1 MIYGDL
7 ITKIRYRLADAV
19 ESPNAYDDTML
30 IEFINDGIRD
40 FAQIHCCQYTD
51 VIQSGSTVSFID
63 PSSLTEKKILKVFA
77 VRYAGIPLDFAPPWE
92 SASWRHASISTASP
106 QGTKPTTG
114 VPAGWTVWQKRVYL
128 DASIATLSATNDLAI
143 EYSYVPS
150 DGGNS
155 TVTSTF
161 PLADA
166 YSEAIVS
173 FATGRA
179 FAQDRE
185 GGLADREMQLYF
197 ASKKSAGDA
206 IAEQVRGG
214 YAA

>member
-30 IEFINDGIRD
+30 VEFINDGIRD

-51 VIQSGSTVSFID
+51 VKKSGSSVYSITPTSD
-63 PSSLTEKKILKVFA
+63 LTQPKILKVFA
-77 VRYAGIPLDFAPPWE
+77 VRYAGLPLDFAPPWE
-92 SASWRHASISTASP
+92 SASWRHD
-106 QGTKPTTG
+106 GPTTG
-114 VPAGWTVWQKRVYL
+114 TPTGWTVWNRIIYL

-173 FATGRA
+173 YATGRA

-197 ASKKSAGDA
+197 ASKKSADDA

>member
-1 MIYGDL
+1 MIMGDL

-19 ESPNAYDDTML
+19 ENPPAYDTTML

-51 VIQSGSTVSFID
+51 VKESGSSVYKVTPLSD
-63 PSSLTEKKILKVFA
+63 LTYPKILKVFA
-77 VRYAGIPLDFAPPWE
+77 VRYAGIPLNFAPPWE
-92 SASWRHASISTASP
+92 SSGWRHDGPTA
-106 QGTKPTTG
+106 GTPT
-114 VPAGWTVWQKRVYL
+114 GWTVWNKIIYL

-150 DGGNS
+150 DGHTTAITDS
-155 TVTSTF
+155 IATSTF
-161 PLADA
+161 PLDDP

-173 FATGRA
+173 YATGRA

>member
-51 VIQSGSTVSFID
+51 VKESGSSVYSITPTSD
-63 PSSLTEKKILKVFA
+63 LTQPKILKVFA
-77 VRYAGIPLDFAPPWE
+77 VRYAGISLDFAPPWE
-92 SASWRHASISTASP
+92 SASWRHDGPTA
-106 QGTKPTTG
+106 GTPT
-114 VPAGWTVWQKRVYL
+114 GWTVWNKIIYL

-173 FATGRA
+173 YAAGRA

-197 ASKKSAGDA
+197 ASKKSADDA